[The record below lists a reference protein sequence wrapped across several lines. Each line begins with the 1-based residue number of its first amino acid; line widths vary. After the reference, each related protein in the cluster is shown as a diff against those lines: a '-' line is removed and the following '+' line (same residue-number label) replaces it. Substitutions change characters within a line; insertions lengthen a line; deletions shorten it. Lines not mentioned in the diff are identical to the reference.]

1 MTGGMYAS
9 LSFLIT
15 FGPPLALA
23 LMPMRSS
30 GGDPDRK
37 MRPEPAPVAPTA
49 PSPVEPVLR
58 PLPDCLIPQTA
69 LGAAET
75 ARELEP
81 V

>member
-1 MTGGMYAS
+1 MSGGMYAS

-23 LMPMRSS
+23 MMPMRSS
-30 GGDPDRK
+30 GGEPDRK
-37 MRPEPAPVAPTA
+37 KRPEPAPVAPTM

-58 PLPDCLIPQTA
+58 TLPDCLIPLPA
-69 LGAAET
+69 PGAAET